1 MLQMAAALV
10 TPRILLLQ
18 GKESAQHC
26 ASAAV
31 LFHSLLGALLK
42 YDEMVSDGVSNT
54 GQMTGI
60 AIFADEVHHR
70 QLW

>member
-26 ASAAV
+26 ASAAA
-31 LFHSLLGALLK
+31 LFQSLLGALLS
-42 YDEMVSDGVSNT
+42 DEMVSDGVPNT

-60 AIFADEVHHR
+60 AIFADEVYHR
-70 QLW
+70 QLR